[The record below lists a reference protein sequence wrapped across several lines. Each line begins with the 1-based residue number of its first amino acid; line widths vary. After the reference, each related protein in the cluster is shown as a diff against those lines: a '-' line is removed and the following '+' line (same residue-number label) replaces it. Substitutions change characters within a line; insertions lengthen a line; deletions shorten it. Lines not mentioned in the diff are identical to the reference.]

1 MNVPSFLISILRQYF
16 FLTRSS
22 GMTYTYFYVRYQLVC
37 GIKSMN
43 QKLGEYNIS

>member
-22 GMTYTYFYVRYQLVC
+22 RMTRTFMYGTNSYVELRV
-37 GIKSMN
+37 
-43 QKLGEYNIS
+43 